1 MNRKFL
7 SASFASMFALTCIM
21 VGPASA
27 HGGGGGG
34 GHGGGGHGGAM
45 MGATGVGGA
54 MMHATGVGGAM
65 MGATGV
71 GGAVAPYNPFSTL
84 GCKTGTEHS
93 SRCRG
98 VRY

>member
-34 GHGGGGHGGAM
+34 GHGGAR

-54 MMHATGVGGAM
+54 MMHTTGVGGAM

-71 GGAVAPYNPFSTL
+71 GGAVAPYDPFSTSSPTL
-84 GCKTGTEHS
+84 GCKTGKEHS

>member
-7 SASFASMFALTCIM
+7 SASFASMFALTCMM

-34 GHGGGGHGGAM
+34 GGAM
-45 MGATGVGGA
+45 MF
-54 MMHATGVGGAM
+54 ATGVGGAM

-71 GGAVAPYNPFSTL
+71 GGAVAPYNPFSTSSNTL
-84 GCKTGTEHS
+84 GCKTGKEHS
-93 SRCRG
+93 SRCRR